1 MGRTRAGAAN
11 ICAVPQHCL
20 IDCPVTV
27 EEKVV
32 AGVRPLQYT
41 LSPRDI
47 RAFLYLSTVVQEPV
61 GMIFHCYPPPPSPT
75 STPPTVHYCQAS
87 SRFPGQFGKQ
97 ISMVMLVYC
106 KLVGKEI
113 FYNTQY
119 KKFTFCPQL
128 LLKLLTPVTVRKW
141 PLKFLGQRIF

>member
-32 AGVRPLQYT
+32 AGVRPLEYT

-61 GMIFHCYPPPPSPT
+61 GMIFHCYPPPPPSPT

-87 SRFPGQFGKQ
+87 SRFPGQFERKQ
-97 ISMVMLVYC
+97 FCMVMLVYC
-106 KLVGKEI
+106 KVVGKEI

-119 KKFTFCPQL
+119 KKIY
-128 LLKLLTPVTVRKW
+128 
-141 PLKFLGQRIF
+141 FLSTTATEITNTGNS